1 MRHGLLVV
9 DPLRTGCH
17 DMTGGELVGFI
28 AIVVGGMS
36 WAVGWWLENVRQTT
50 RRYRHSVVK
59 MRIADHRN
67 ADGIDLRQIPKGK
80 SHVILWFKPKVHL
93 EVVGY
98 DVRFVAGAGEEED
111 VPRVSPDVLRVTRAM
126 IADDTEQSIWPAPID
141 DGHGGMRGDEPLSL
155 PAGTGMLLRIEIE
168 ANGEVWSRYL
178 ALSLCLNIKGAREPY
193 YARVPARTVPMPM
206 KSGDEGFS
214 LSTTPE
220 SYGAGNSP
228 SA

>member
-1 MRHGLLVV
+1 
-9 DPLRTGCH
+9 
-17 DMTGGELVGFI
+17 MTGGELVGFI

-98 DVRFVAGAGEEED
+98 DVCFVAGAGEEED

-141 DGHGGMRGDEPLSL
+141 DGHGLPLVRSSRPKPQGGRRIL
-155 PAGTGMLLRIEIE
+155 SISDYVKVPLRERVQTIET
-168 ANGEVWSRYL
+168 A
-178 ALSLCLNIKGAREPY
+178 
-193 YARVPARTVPMPM
+193 
-206 KSGDEGFS
+206 KSNRPNF
-214 LSTTPE
+214 
-220 SYGAGNSP
+220 
-228 SA
+228 